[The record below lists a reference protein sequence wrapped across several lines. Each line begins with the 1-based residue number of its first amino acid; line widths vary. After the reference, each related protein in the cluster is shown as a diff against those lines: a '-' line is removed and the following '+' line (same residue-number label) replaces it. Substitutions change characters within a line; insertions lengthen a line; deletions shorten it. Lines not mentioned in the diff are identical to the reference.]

1 MKTTLAVE
9 RKHWEDFTERYIFYN
24 DAEYRLI
31 LSLLGQDAL
40 NGSRVLEVGCGAG
53 VWTRNL
59 AELGAEVYHFDLAET
74 IVKQARHAAA
84 PFPTQGFVADMHHL
98 PFPKDS
104 FDAIFGSMV
113 MHHTEDHQGFGKE
126 LSRVLKTSGRAVFH
140 ENSARNPFLL
150 FARRWVVG
158 KFGVPRYSSPGE
170 HPLRPQ
176 EIENFSGAFAIKRIH
191 FGRMMLIQLAVK
203 YLFRTENGM
212 LFKFARWLDDLLFRV
227 FPGLRWMSYYQILEF
242 QAPARK

>member
-24 DAEYRLI
+24 ETEYRLI
-31 LSLLGQDAL
+31 ISLLGQDAL
-40 NGSRVLEVGCGAG
+40 RGSRVLEVGCGAG

-74 IVKQARHAAA
+74 IVEQARQAAA

-113 MHHTEDHQGFGKE
+113 MHHTEDHQGFGRE

-170 HPLRPQ
+170 HPLRPE
-176 EIENFSGAFAIKRIH
+176 EIENFSRAFAFRRTHI
-191 FGRMMLIQLAVK
+191 GRMMLIQLAVK
-203 YLFRTENGM
+203 YLFRTENGV
-212 LFKFARWLDDLLFRV
+212 LFKFARWLDDLLYHF

-242 QAPARK
+242 QAPARE

>member
-31 LSLLGQDAL
+31 LSLLGKHAL
-40 NGSRVLEVGCGAG
+40 RGSRVLEVGCGAG

-74 IVKQARHAAA
+74 IVEQARQAAA

-113 MHHTEDHQGFGKE
+113 MHHTEDHQGFGRE

-170 HPLRPQ
+170 HPLRPE
-176 EIENFSGAFAIKRIH
+176 EIENFSRAFAFRRTHI
-191 FGRMMLIQLAVK
+191 GRMMLIQLAVK
-203 YLFRTENGM
+203 YLFRTENGV
-212 LFKFARWLDDLLFRV
+212 LFKFARWLDDLLYHF

-242 QAPARK
+242 QAPARE

>member
-24 DAEYRLI
+24 ETEYRLI
-31 LSLLGQDAL
+31 ISLLGQDAL
-40 NGSRVLEVGCGAG
+40 RGARVLEVGCGAG

-113 MHHTEDHQGFGKE
+113 MHHTEDHQGFGRE

-170 HPLRPQ
+170 HPLRPE
-176 EIENFSGAFAIKRIH
+176 EIENFSRSFAFRRTHI
-191 FGRMMLIQLAVK
+191 GRMMLIQLAVK

-242 QAPARK
+242 QAPARE